1 MPTVEVWGGGLLF
14 NTAAV
19 SNCSGRHTK
28 HICTFIHVSFPVCAC
43 VRLCV
48 WDSEVLMTY
57 CSFQR
62 HCNTPSIL
70 LLSAKQCDLATFLN
84 SKEECVNSRVVSRGN
99 ISVETS
105 TPPLH
110 CHKVTN
116 SGNLLCLATSKV
128 CWSYCGADWKSNPHL
143 TCAERSGILFFES
156 KPVPTVF
163 AHKGRKCFFFSTNKP
178 HTGKKAAPQ

>member
-1 MPTVEVWGGGLLF
+1 MPTVEVWGGELLF

-84 SKEECVNSRVVSRGN
+84 SKKECVNSRVVSRGN
-99 ISVETS
+99 ISVET
-105 TPPLH
+105 
-110 CHKVTN
+110 N
-116 SGNLLCLATSKV
+116 FYTSITL
-128 CWSYCGADWKSNPHL
+128 P
-143 TCAERSGILFFES
+143 
-156 KPVPTVF
+156 
-163 AHKGRKCFFFSTNKP
+163 
-178 HTGKKAAPQ
+178 